1 MAVISDGLASIVER
15 RAVQGGHRIALHF
28 EGLDISY
35 SAMWQSILATQAKLE
50 AVGVQPGDRV
60 AYLGL
65 NHPAMLVLLFALAR
79 LGGILVPLNCR
90 LAEPELLDILSH
102 AGASLLV
109 SDKVHRAIADRSA
122 ANGNVRSMRVTSL
135 VSLVFEPASD
145 PAPALE
151 PQPKPEPEPKRGRA
165 ETDAVEETLC
175 VGEPAFPV
183 LLVYTSG
190 TTGKP
195 KGALH
200 TQGGLLANCVISRDA
215 HGLTEADHV
224 LTVLPMFHV
233 GGLCIQTL
241 PALHSGARVTLHAR
255 FDAGAWLDDVARVR
269 PTTAL
274 MVPATLRAVLDH
286 PNFGTTDLSS
296 LRQLVAGS
304 SHVPASL
311 IAAFHAR
318 SVPVCQIYGA
328 TETGPVSICLAR
340 DAALAHVGSIGKPG
354 LGVEVR
360 LVDDGGCDAK
370 ADQIG
375 EIWLRG
381 PNVMHSYWRD
391 PGNPACQGGWFHT
404 GDLARCDANG
414 FYWVMGRCKDMIIS
428 GGENIYPAEIE
439 NLLADCPQILEA
451 AAVGLPDARWGEV
464 VVAVVVPKPGLQ
476 LDEAAVLQWLDGKL
490 ARFKLPRQ
498 VIFTESLPKTALG
511 KVQKNGLLAL
521 VKRATL

>member
-1 MAVISDGLASIVER
+1 MTSISGGLASIIER
-15 RAVQGGHRIALHF
+15 QAVRGADRIALQF
-28 EGLDISY
+28 EGLNISY
-35 SAMWQSILATQAKLE
+35 GAMWQSILATQAKLA
-50 AVGVQPGDRV
+50 AVGVKPGDRV

-79 LGGILVPLNCR
+79 LGAILVPLNYR
-90 LAEPELLDILSH
+90 LAEPELLDILNH
-102 AGASLLV
+102 AGATLLLC
-109 SDKVHRAIADRSA
+109 DAAHQSA
-122 ANGNVRSMRVTSL
+122 AARLAAGGTVRSMPVTSL
-135 VSLVFEPASD
+135 VTWVSSAMASTPLQAGTD
-145 PAPALE
+145 P
-151 PQPKPEPEPKRGRA
+151 G
-165 ETDAVEETLC
+165 DNTLLP
-175 VGEPAFPV
+175 GGAASPV

-195 KGALH
+195 KGAMH
-200 TQGGLLANCVISRDA
+200 TQAGLWANCAISCEV
-215 HGLTEADHV
+215 HGFSPADHI

-241 PALHSGARVTLHAR
+241 PALYAGARVTLHAR
-255 FDAGAWLDDVARVR
+255 FDAGAWLDDVARLR

-274 MVPATLRAVLDH
+274 MVPATMRAVLDH
-286 PNFGTTDLSS
+286 PDFGATDLSS
-296 LRQLVAGS
+296 LRQLIAGS
-304 SHVPASL
+304 SQVPVSL

-318 SVPVCQIYGA
+318 HVPVGQIYGA
-328 TETGPVSICLAR
+328 TETGPVSICLGL
-340 DAALAHVGSIGKPG
+340 DAATVQAGSTGKPG
-354 LGVEVR
+354 PGVEVR
-360 LVDDGGCDAK
+360 LVDDAGHDVNAG
-370 ADQIG
+370 QVG
-375 EIWLRG
+375 EIWIRA

-391 PGNPACQGGWFHT
+391 HGNPAFQGGWFHT

-414 FYWVMGRCKDMIIS
+414 FYWVVGRSKDMIIS

-439 NLLADCPQILEA
+439 NLLADCPQVQEA
-451 AAVGLPDARWGEV
+451 VAVGMPHARWGEV